1 MTMDREQSR
10 LKVLVVTEG
19 GAGVELLKRLSTTE
33 CQIVAVLTSP
43 PGGQNPGATP
53 WILAEKLGY
62 PTIPAKAVKDSNF
75 AATIDRESVDLLLN
89 VHSLYIINHKVLAVP
104 RIGSFNMHPGPLPRY
119 AGLNSP
125 SWALYRDEREHGVTI
140 HHMVPKIDAGPIAY
154 QSLFPIGDKDT
165 GRSVSIRCIRE
176 GLDLI
181 GRLLADAA
189 RSPEAIPRIAQ
200 DLTRRE
206 YLGGEIPQGG
216 WIDWS
221 RPARATFNFVRA
233 AYYYPFPS
241 AWGHPRTVLEAEDI
255 GIVSVSPTGVVAE
268 APPGTVA
275 IVKGAG
281 VQVAS
286 EDAWIVVHKIQ
297 YQGRYVNP
305 AEVLHDGVRFG
316 DGHQALAQG
325 RC

>member
-1 MTMDREQSR
+1 MTMGSEQPR
-10 LKVLVVTEG
+10 LKILVVTEG

-43 PGGQNPGATP
+43 PGEQNPGAAP

-62 PTIPAKAVKDSNF
+62 PIIPAKSVKDPKF
-75 AATIDRESVDLLLN
+75 AATIDRENVDLLLN
-89 VHSLYIINHKVLAVP
+89 VHSLYIINHKLLAVP

-125 SWALYRDEREHGVTI
+125 CWALYRDEREHGVTI

-154 QSLFPIGDKDT
+154 QSLFPIGDRDT

-181 GRLLADAA
+181 EKLLADAA

-216 WIDWS
+216 RIDWS
-221 RPARATFNFVRA
+221 RPARAVFNFVRA

-241 AWGHPRTVLEAEDI
+241 AWGHPQTMLEAEEI
-255 GIVSVSPTGVVAE
+255 GIVSVTLTDEAAG
-268 APPGTVA
+268 APPGAVA
-275 IVKGAG
+275 TSKGEG
-281 VQVAS
+281 VRVAC
-286 EDAWIVVHKIQ
+286 EDTWILVQKIHC
-297 YQGRYVNP
+297 QGSYVNP
-305 AEVLHDGVRFG
+305 SEMLRDGDRLG
-316 DGHQALAQG
+316 NGQEALAQG
-325 RC
+325 RD